1 MATKSSM
8 STHSASMLQAKHP
21 AYSSST
27 GTRGC
32 LRRTS
37 KRSRTTA
44 SILSGY
50 PWDVGQAWSKD
61 IARTDKE
68 TDWAYTN
75 SPPYVS
81 GAAPYI
87 DKAIGWARATGLKVW
102 IDLHGAPGSQNGF
115 DNSGHNGTVGW
126 GTGSTVSDTLT
137 VLQMIINKYAQ
148 QQYQDVVVGIEL
160 LNEPLTNKINGGFD
174 TVSSFYSQG
183 YADVRKV
190 SNTPVIIQDG
200 FNNAS
205 MWNGVLSAPKAQ
217 DVVLDHHEYQCFTQA
232 LIDLSPEVCLA
243 SIKPFVGAIHT
254 DQHQGTRHTS
264 LHQRSVLC
272 FQQRSLGGSW

>member
-1 MATKSSM
+1 M
-8 STHSASMLQAKHP
+8 
-21 AYSSST
+21 
-27 GTRGC
+27 
-32 LRRTS
+32 
-37 KRSRTTA
+37 A

-50 PWDVGQAWSKD
+50 LWDVGQIWSND
-61 IARTDKE
+61 VSRTDKE
-68 TDWAYTN
+68 TDWAYVT

-137 VLQMIINKYAQ
+137 VIQMIINKYAQ

-174 TVSSFYSQG
+174 TVSSYYNQG

-232 LIDLSPEVCLA
+232 LIDLSPEVCSA
-243 SIKPFVGAIHT
+243 SIKPFAGAIHT
-254 DQHQGTRHTS
+254 DQHQGTRQTS